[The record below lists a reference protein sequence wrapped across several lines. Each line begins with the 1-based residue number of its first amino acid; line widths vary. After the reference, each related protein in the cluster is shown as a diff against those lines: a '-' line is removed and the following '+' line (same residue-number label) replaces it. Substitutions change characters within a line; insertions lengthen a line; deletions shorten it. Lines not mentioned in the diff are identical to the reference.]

1 MRRRGVRVVLVAALL
16 LAGCTH
22 GGGHAP
28 RSSITD
34 RSNDELAKFLPTLAD
49 YPWTGWNIV
58 QRIGPPPKAQTP
70 RQPMTVEPA
79 GCDHPPY
86 SEASQIAA
94 RTSALATSL
103 GPTGFGGEASVAFL
117 RDPPSHDLVADT
129 RAWAKRCA
137 NYVEK
142 YVPAEPGEVP
152 GPAAPT
158 SISILPDRHIEGVD
172 VLAVHLTDNR
182 EHRFQPEGSRE
193 SVVYV
198 ARVRGIVVAGLR
210 HDSGS
215 VLDEVF
221 GATIRRLKDDQPAP
235 RPLSGTI
242 GSASLKGRSDQELSE
257 LLPSIVDVPKGWS
270 VGQTSPIVGARALD
284 YQTEGSTDP
293 KGCNAIPFMNEG
305 APRDDIGRDYR
316 EIATAAAV
324 HDDTDSAVGGLDE
337 WQSGTDRV
345 RLHIEISSTDV
356 IDQTK
361 FWAHQCGNYR
371 GLGAESD
378 GSVEL
383 KSETVDG
390 QDVYAVHL
398 KRANPRNFDF
408 WMLLARV
415 RGVLVTA
422 QSSSPQPSALLRT
435 TIDHLRHAVFSG
447 PASPVRQDR
456 FNPEDDPPGTMP
468 LPQPSAAA
476 SDELARVAE
485 GMLVNP
491 ERYHFGGYLPGDAEV
506 RSPDYLHFRS
516 PTGSIA
522 CTWRRFSLYC
532 DVPDGTYPRTPKPAG
547 QHGDWRDTVV
557 NFGWGRVVNGVFDD
571 DPLVYAESNV
581 LAYGST
587 IRLETDPDATECL
600 MERDGLTCVTYTGRR
615 IGMHL
620 SREDLTPLPVTDAL
634 EKDNRAEPK

>member
-79 GCDHPPY
+79 GCDPPPPPY

-324 HDDTDSAVGGLDE
+324 HDDTDSAVGGLDVPTE
-337 WQSGTDRV
+337 SGCT
-345 RLHIEISSTDV
+345 SKT
-356 IDQTK
+356 
-361 FWAHQCGNYR
+361 
-371 GLGAESD
+371 
-378 GSVEL
+378 
-383 KSETVDG
+383 
-390 QDVYAVHL
+390 
-398 KRANPRNFDF
+398 
-408 WMLLARV
+408 
-415 RGVLVTA
+415 
-422 QSSSPQPSALLRT
+422 PQR
-435 TIDHLRHAVFSG
+435 
-447 PASPVRQDR
+447 
-456 FNPEDDPPGTMP
+456 M
-468 LPQPSAAA
+468 
-476 SDELARVAE
+476 
-485 GMLVNP
+485 
-491 ERYHFGGYLPGDAEV
+491 
-506 RSPDYLHFRS
+506 
-516 PTGSIA
+516 
-522 CTWRRFSLYC
+522 
-532 DVPDGTYPRTPKPAG
+532 
-547 QHGDWRDTVV
+547 
-557 NFGWGRVVNGVFDD
+557 
-571 DPLVYAESNV
+571 
-581 LAYGST
+581 
-587 IRLETDPDATECL
+587 
-600 MERDGLTCVTYTGRR
+600 
-615 IGMHL
+615 
-620 SREDLTPLPVTDAL
+620 
-634 EKDNRAEPK
+634 